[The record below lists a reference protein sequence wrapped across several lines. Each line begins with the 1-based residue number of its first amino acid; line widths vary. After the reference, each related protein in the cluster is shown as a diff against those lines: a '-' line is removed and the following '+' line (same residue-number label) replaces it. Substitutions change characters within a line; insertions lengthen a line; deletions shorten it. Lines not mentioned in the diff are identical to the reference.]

1 MLAMI
6 KEIRV
11 RVIREAK
18 KVRDVKTRDAKIRD
32 VPRET
37 RAVLSQAKAILKE
50 PVTSQVARELRI
62 QDNPAVTRAVRVD
75 SRINKNREKVR
86 M

>member
-6 KEIRV
+6 EEIRV

-18 KVRDVKTRDAKIRD
+18 KARDVRIRDAKTRD

-37 RAVLSQAKAILKE
+37 RVVHSPAKAILKE
-50 PVTSQVARELRI
+50 PATSQVARVLRI

-75 SRINKNREKVR
+75 NRINKNREKVR

>member
-18 KVRDVKTRDAKIRD
+18 KVRDVKTRDARIKNA
-32 VPRET
+32 PRET
-37 RAVLSQAKAILKE
+37 RAVLSPAKVILKG
-50 PVTSQVARELRI
+50 PATSQEARERRI

-75 SRINKNREKVR
+75 NRINKNREKVR